1 MLLISKVIIH
11 EPANGQQEISLAQ
24 RRQSVIHMLN
34 FDYMK
39 KILCLLTLLIALAS
53 ASFAAES
60 KTITL
65 QDGSKV
71 KGTILGMDNGFYIV
85 ESPSI
90 GEIRIADSNVTS
102 ITTGEGPEEPA
113 QPQEP
118 SNITAMPQFQAIQAQ
133 VMNNPDVLGDIQKL
147 MEDPEIMAVLSDP
160 GFAQAVQSGNMT
172 SVGSDPRL
180 QHLSENPKI
189 QALIQKIKSQQ

>member
-1 MLLISKVIIH
+1 
-11 EPANGQQEISLAQ
+11 
-24 RRQSVIHMLN
+24 MLN

-60 KTITL
+60 KIITL

-71 KGTILGMDNGFYIV
+71 KGTIIGMDNGSYVV

-90 GEIRIADSNVTS
+90 GEVRIPDSNITS
-102 ITTGEGPEEPA
+102 ITTSEQPEVPA

-118 SNITAMPQFQAIQAQ
+118 SNITATPEFKAVQTQ
-133 VMNNPDVLGDIQKL
+133 VMSSPETLGDIQKL
-147 MEDPEIMAVLSDP
+147 LDDPEIMAVLSDP
-160 GFAQAVQSGNMT
+160 GFAKAIQSGNMT
-172 SVGSDPRL
+172 SLGSDPRL
-180 QHLSENPKI
+180 KSLSENPKI